1 MTIVAKP
8 TITNTTMT
16 DADTEYSY
24 ALPDGTRR
32 FSIKLRSLNALLK
45 LAFASGASGTT
56 YITIQYGE
64 SLPILSVKGNG
75 LTLYFQ
81 SPTASQIAEI
91 TIWK

>member
-32 FSIKLRSLNALLK
+32 FSIKLNWRSLR
-45 LAFASGASGTT
+45 
-56 YITIQYGE
+56 
-64 SLPILSVKGNG
+64 G
-75 LTLYFQ
+75 LQEQLT
-81 SPTASQIAEI
+81 
-91 TIWK
+91 

>member
-1 MTIVAKP
+1 MIVAKP

-16 DADTEYSY
+16 SADTEYSY
-24 ALPDGTRR
+24 ELPSGTKR

-45 LAFASGASGTT
+45 LSFTSGQSGTT
-56 YITIQYGE
+56 YITLQYGE
-64 SLPILSVKGNG
+64 ALPILNVKGDG

-81 SPTASQIAEI
+81 SPTANQTAEI